1 MHSITFFIQYIYTEE
16 IFKEAASEGIEEGL
30 PINGRNLNIGY
41 TDDMIVFADNVREL
55 QDLVDN
61 ITRESSIYGLDINI
75 SKTKFMLISKNNI
88 GNIDLNLK
96 INNQIIER
104 VKHRT
109 YLGTII
115 NGNWDISQ
123 EIKT

>member
-1 MHSITFFIQYIYTEE
+1 MYRT
-16 IFKEAASEGIEEGL
+16 
-30 PINGRNLNIGY
+30 INGRNLNVRY
-41 TDDMIVFADNVREL
+41 ADDIIVFADSMRGL

-61 ITRESSIYGLDINI
+61 ITKESNNNGLDINI

-96 INNQIIER
+96 INNQIIEK
-104 VKHRT
+104 VKHTT

-115 NGNWDISQ
+115 NET
-123 EIKT
+123 EIYYKKSKLE